1 VKLARLHAG
10 ALSFGMLKL
19 ALGRGWAVLLA
30 ATLVGIAPVAQA
42 GEFVRADCRALVRP
56 TDAIRFDTDEHLRWY
71 KRFWTGACD
80 HLSFC
85 FPGSPNWNDI
95 VGKLL
100 VKGGPTEQPTLLP
113 KACRL
118 GQLIGLEWAKD
129 KDIQKISTK
138 DLKLFNGMLEAAGD
152 PLKGV
157 EAVDAKARAMTAQ
170 PVKVLTPKKP

>member
-1 VKLARLHAG
+1 MT
-10 ALSFGMLKL
+10 AL
-19 ALGRGWAVLLA
+19 VLLTAQA
-30 ATLVGIAPVAQA
+30 AHA
-42 GEFVRADCRALVRP
+42 GEFVRVDCRPLIKP

-71 KRFWTGACD
+71 KRFWTGTCD
-80 HLSFC
+80 QLSFC

-100 VKGGPTEQPTLLP
+100 VKGGPAEQPVLLP

-138 DLKLFNGMLEAAGD
+138 DLKVFNSILEKAGD

-157 EAVDAKARAMTAQ
+157 EAVDAKARAMAAL
-170 PVKVLTPKKP
+170 PARTPAIKKPR

>member
-1 VKLARLHAG
+1 MSGLALARGLA
-10 ALSFGMLKL
+10 ALSVV
-19 ALGRGWAVLLA
+19 ALL
-30 ATLVGIAPVAQA
+30 GIAPVAQA
-42 GEFVRADCRALVRP
+42 SEFVRADCRALVKP

-71 KRFWTGACD
+71 KRFWTGTCD

-100 VKGGPTEQPTLLP
+100 VKGGPTEQPALLP

-138 DLKLFNGMLEAAGD
+138 DLKGFNAILEAAGD

-157 EAVDAKARAMTAQ
+157 EAVDAKARVLAAQ
-170 PVKVLTPKKP
+170 ATPKKP

>member
-1 VKLARLHAG
+1 
-10 ALSFGMLKL
+10 M
-19 ALGRGWAVLLA
+19 AVLA
-30 ATLVGIAPVAQA
+30 AAPVARA
-42 GEFVRADCRALVRP
+42 GEFVRLDCRTVVKP
-56 TDAIRFDTDEHLRWY
+56 TDSLRFDTDEHLRWY

-80 HLSFC
+80 NLPFC

-100 VKGGPTEQPTLLP
+100 AKGGPSEQPALLP

-129 KDIQKISTK
+129 KGVQKITTK
-138 DLKLFNGMLEAAGD
+138 DLKQFNGMLEAAGD

-157 EAVDAKARAMTAQ
+157 DAVDLRARALAAL
-170 PVKVLTPKKP
+170 PAPKRP

>member
-1 VKLARLHAG
+1 MV
-10 ALSFGMLKL
+10 
-19 ALGRGWAVLLA
+19 AVAVVA
-30 ATLVGIAPVAQA
+30 AFGIAPAVQA
-42 GEFVRADCRALVRP
+42 AEFVRADCRTLVKP

-71 KRFWTGACD
+71 KRFWTGTCD
-80 HLSFC
+80 HLAFC

-100 VKGGPTEQPTLLP
+100 VKGGAGEQPALLP

-129 KDIQKISTK
+129 KNVQKITTK
-138 DLKLFNGMLEAAGD
+138 DLKGFNALLEAAGD

-157 EAVDAKARAMTAQ
+157 EAVDAKARVMAGQAS
-170 PVKVLTPKKP
+170 PR

>member
-1 VKLARLHAG
+1 MIMAVATGAHA
-10 ALSFGMLKL
+10 
-19 ALGRGWAVLLA
+19 
-30 ATLVGIAPVAQA
+30 T
-42 GEFVRADCRALVRP
+42 EFVRGDCRAVVKP
-56 TDAIRFDTDEHLRWY
+56 TDSLRFDTDEHLRWY

-80 HLSFC
+80 HLPLC

-100 VKGGPTEQPTLLP
+100 IKGGPAEQPALLP

-129 KDIQKISTK
+129 RGVQKITTK
-138 DLKLFNGMLEAAGD
+138 DLKGFNAMLEAAGD

-157 EAVDAKARAMTAQ
+157 EAVEAKARALASQ
-170 PVKVLTPKKP
+170 PTPR